1 MDSFLERFFPSVY
14 AKQQADSSTSQYCKF
29 DSELLTLFTSSLY
42 VAALIASFVASSV
55 TRVSGRKW
63 SMLIGGVTFLAGSA
77 LNGAAVNVLML
88 ILGRVLL
95 GIGIGFANQARPL
108 FFFSPSV
115 TFIHNRLIDTF
126 PAGRPARSL
135 FRSTSLRW
143 RRPTSAARSTSASS
157 S

>member
-14 AKQQADSSTSQYCKF
+14 ATQQEDSSTSQYCKF

-42 VAALIASFVASSV
+42 VAALIASFAASSV

-95 GIGIGFANQARPL
+95 GIGIGFANQARL
-108 FFFSPSV
+108 FY
-115 TFIHNRLIDTF
+115 L
-126 PAGRPARSL
+126 
-135 FRSTSLRW
+135 
-143 RRPTSAARSTSASS
+143 SS
-157 S
+157 SISSTMTV